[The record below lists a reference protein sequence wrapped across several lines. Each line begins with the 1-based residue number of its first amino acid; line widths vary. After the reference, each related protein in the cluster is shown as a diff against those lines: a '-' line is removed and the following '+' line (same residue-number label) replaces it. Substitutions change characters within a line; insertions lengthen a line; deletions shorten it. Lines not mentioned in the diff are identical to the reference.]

1 MRTATLGARA
11 FIPVALVGAVL
22 FTLAPSTATPASA
35 AAPKTEAQQIIKIAK
50 KQIGD
55 PWRYGA
61 NGPKSFDCSG
71 LVIYAFRK
79 SGDIKFVANGK
90 ARSAR
95 ALYKYF
101 KARGLA
107 DRKNPK
113 PGDLVIWGRGTHVG
127 IYIGNGKAISTLT
140 SGVKVHKVR
149 AVRAKFTAYLHTG
162 MWKKSIDG
170 GSISLASQEDRTQG
184 AHRPRRCPPHD
195 RGRST
200 CGPPPAC
207 RTRGSPCCRAATTL
221 VVTGKDQDASGRWWL
236 QVRTGDPGRLG
247 RQVADRELIL
257 DGRA

>member
-1 MRTATLGARA
+1 M
-11 FIPVALVGAVL
+11 ALVGAVL
-22 FTLAPSTATPASA
+22 FTFAPSTATPASA

-79 SGDIKFVANGK
+79 AGDAKFVANGK

-113 PGDLVIWGRGTHVG
+113 PGDLV
-127 IYIGNGKAISTLT
+127 
-140 SGVKVHKVR
+140 
-149 AVRAKFTAYLHTG
+149 TA
-162 MWKKSIDG
+162 
-170 GSISLASQEDRTQG
+170 
-184 AHRPRRCPPHD
+184 
-195 RGRST
+195 
-200 CGPPPAC
+200 
-207 RTRGSPCCRAATTL
+207 RAA
-221 VVTGKDQDASGRWWL
+221 
-236 QVRTGDPGRLG
+236 
-247 RQVADRELIL
+247 
-257 DGRA
+257 